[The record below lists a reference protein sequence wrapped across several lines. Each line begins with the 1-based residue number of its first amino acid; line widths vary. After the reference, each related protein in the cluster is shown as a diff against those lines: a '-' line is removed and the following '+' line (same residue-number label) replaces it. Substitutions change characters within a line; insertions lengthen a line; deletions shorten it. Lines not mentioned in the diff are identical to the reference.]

1 MTLKTAD
8 LYDEHGAKL
17 RVLDPIFRHYGG
29 KRAFGG
35 RIATV
40 KVHEDNK
47 LVRSALETDGA
58 GQVLVI
64 DGGGSLRSAL
74 VGGNIA
80 KLAADNHWE
89 GLIVYGCIRDS
100 VEVADAA
107 VGVLALAT
115 NPVKPAKNGFGETN
129 VAVRFAGVT
138 IAPGE
143 YVYVDED
150 GAVVSAQKL
159 G

>member
-29 KRAFGG
+29 KRAFAG
-35 RIATV
+35 RIVTV

-47 LVRSALETDGA
+47 LVRGALEKDGA

-80 KLAADNHWE
+80 KLAADNQWE
-89 GLIVYGCIRDS
+89 GIVVNGCIRDS
-100 VEVADAA
+100 VEVAATA

-115 NPVKPAKNGFGETN
+115 NPVKPGKHGFGEVN
-129 VAVRFAGVT
+129 VPVRFGGVT
-138 IAPGE
+138 FAPGE

-150 GAVVSAQKL
+150 GAVVSSEKL

>member
-1 MTLKTAD
+1 MSIKTAD
-8 LYDEHGAKL
+8 LYDEHGAKVQVLEPML
-17 RVLDPIFRHYGG
+17 RSYGG
-29 KRAFGG
+29 KPAFSG

-47 LVRSALETDGA
+47 LVRSALEKNGA

-80 KLAADNHWE
+80 KLAADNKWE

-100 VEVADAA
+100 VEVAETPL
-107 VGVLALAT
+107 GVLALAT
-115 NPVKPAKNGFGETN
+115 NPVKPGKNGFGE
-129 VAVRFAGVT
+129 VDVVVRFGGVT
-138 IAPGE
+138 FKPGE
-143 YVYVDED
+143 YVYADQD
-150 GAVVSAQKL
+150 GVVVAPSKL
-159 G
+159 V